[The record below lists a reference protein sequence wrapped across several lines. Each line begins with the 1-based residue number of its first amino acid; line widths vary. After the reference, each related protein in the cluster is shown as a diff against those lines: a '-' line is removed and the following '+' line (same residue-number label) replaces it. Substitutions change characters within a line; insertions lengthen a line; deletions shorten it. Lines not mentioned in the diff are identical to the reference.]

1 MCVVALHEAR
11 RHRAK
16 LVGDNVNAVVRM
28 IAKMAADMISCRAPS
43 PAAICQYSKGTD
55 LMATSK
61 PRTHS
66 HPSSVT
72 VDDSAQPGLAASAG
86 LIADLV
92 AANHILFDQGVVD
105 AFGHVS
111 VRHNARDDRFLL
123 ARNMAPGVVT
133 ADDIIEFTLDGDPVN
148 AAGRR
153 VYLERFIHGEIYRRR
168 SDVMSIV
175 HSHSHSIVPLS
186 VVKGVKLRALFHM
199 AGFIGQNTPVFE
211 IREAG
216 GDGTDLLI
224 SNQALGRALAEKF
237 DHADIALMRGHGS
250 TVVGGSIPQAVY
262 RAVYAELNAQ
272 YQLSASQLGEVVY
285 LTEAEGLACVTNVE
299 GQVQRPWD
307 LWKSQ
312 SAQRRGGQSG

>member
-1 MCVVALHEAR
+1 MEKEFDLADGNMNTVVT
-11 RHRAK
+11 
-16 LVGDNVNAVVRM
+16 M
-28 IAKMAADMISCRAPS
+28 IARKAADMISCRAPQQ
-43 PAAICQYSKGTD
+43 PPICQNSKGID
-55 LMATSK
+55 LMSASK
-61 PRTHS
+61 PHTHS
-66 HPSSVT
+66 HPDSVAA
-72 VDDSAQPGLAASAG
+72 DDAQPGPVASAD
-86 LIADLV
+86 LIVDLV

-123 ARNMAPGVVT
+123 ARNMAPGAVT

-168 SDVMSIV
+168 PDVMSIV

-272 YQLSASQLGEVVY
+272 YQLSAGQLGEIVY